1 MSVEKHREEVIKYLT
16 KLNERQITI
25 FHRVEKIEKHLEL
38 LNGKTNTNNVEIS
51 KIKTWGGVA
60 LFAIPIIVNL
70 IMKVS

>member
-1 MSVEKHREEVIKYLT
+1 MKTEQHREEVIKYLT

-25 FHRVEKIEKHLEL
+25 FHRVSRIEKHLDT
-38 LNGKTNTNNVEIS
+38 LNGKTNNNNVEIA

-70 IMKVS
+70 VMRTM

>member
-1 MSVEKHREEVIKYLT
+1 MKTEAHREEVIKYLT

-38 LNGKTNTNNVEIS
+38 LNGKTNTNNVEIE

-70 IMKVS
+70 IMKVT

>member
-1 MSVEKHREEVIKYLT
+1 MKVEQHREEVIKHLT

-25 FHRVEKIEKHLEL
+25 FHRVSKIEKHLDM
-38 LNGKTNTNNVEIS
+38 LNGKTNTNNVEIA

-60 LFAIPIIVNL
+60 LFAMPIIINL

>member
-1 MSVEKHREEVIKYLT
+1 MKTEQHREEVIKHLT

-25 FHRVEKIEKHLEL
+25 FHRVAKIEKHLEL
-38 LNGKTNTNNVEIS
+38 LNGKTNTNNVEIA

-60 LFAIPIIVNL
+60 LFAMPIIINL

>member
-1 MSVEKHREEVIKYLT
+1 MKVEQHREEVIKHLT

-25 FHRVEKIEKHLEL
+25 FHRVSKIEKHLDT
-38 LNGKTNTNNVEIS
+38 LNGKTNTNNVEIA

-60 LFAIPIIVNL
+60 LFAMPIIINL

>member
-1 MSVEKHREEVIKYLT
+1 MKTEEHREEVIKHLT

-38 LNGKTNTNNVEIS
+38 LNGKTNTNNVEIA

-60 LFAIPIIVNL
+60 LFAMPIIINL

>member
-1 MSVEKHREEVIKYLT
+1 MKVEQHREEVIKYLT

-38 LNGKTNTNNVEIS
+38 LNGKTNNNNVEIA

-60 LFAIPIIVNL
+60 LFAMPIIINL
-70 IMKVS
+70 IMKVA

>member
-1 MSVEKHREEVIKYLT
+1 MKVEQHREEVIKYLT

-25 FHRVEKIEKHLEL
+25 FHRMERIEKHLEL
-38 LNGKTNTNNVEIS
+38 LNGKTNTNNVEIA

-60 LFAIPIIVNL
+60 LFAMPIIINL

>member
-1 MSVEKHREEVIKYLT
+1 MKTEAHREEVIKYLT

-38 LNGKTNTNNVEIS
+38 LNGKTNNNNVEIA

-60 LFAIPIIVNL
+60 LFAMPIIINL
-70 IMKVS
+70 IMKVA

>member
-1 MSVEKHREEVIKYLT
+1 MKVEQHREEVIKYLT

-25 FHRVEKIEKHLEL
+25 FHRVSKIEKHLDT
-38 LNGKTNTNNVEIS
+38 LNGKTNTNNIEIA

-60 LFAIPIIVNL
+60 LFAMPIIINL

>member
-1 MSVEKHREEVIKYLT
+1 MKTEQHREEVIKYLT

-38 LNGKTNTNNVEIS
+38 LNGKTNTNNVEIA